1 MQYYKIMN
9 TYEVVGKRIVGFLIL
24 SGLSLAGLANDRP
37 NILLAIGDD
46 ISWQG
51 IGSYGAEYVNT
62 PTFDRL
68 AVEGVLFNNAYCSAP
83 GCSPSRAALLTGQY
97 VWQIQE
103 AGTHGSDFPSE
114 LKVYPELLEAEGYET
129 GYTGKPWGP
138 GRLTERNR
146 NPAGVEYN
154 KLTLKEVPA
163 KGISNK
169 DYAGNF
175 KEFLSGKPEGK
186 PFVFWFGAHEAH
198 RSFELGSGA
207 KNGIDMDKVRVPGFL
222 PNTDLTRED
231 VADYGLEIEWFD
243 SHLGQMIETLRE
255 AGELENTI
263 IVVTADNGMAFPRA
277 KANNYEY
284 GVHMP
289 LIISWPAGIKATNRR
304 VEDFVS
310 LIDLAPTFLEAAG
323 VDVPGEMSAKSLM
336 PILKSNKS
344 GQVEAERTFVLSG
357 RERHTHARPEN
368 LGYPIRA
375 LHTAKYNYIRNLFPG
390 RSPAGFEFKDVD
402 SSPSHLLMLE
412 SMDSELTQLAYGPR
426 PFEELYDKEKD
437 PYCLNNLAANPEY
450 RSILDEMNEQLQSEL
465 HKGGDP
471 RILGY
476 GDIFDSY
483 PRYSSTRQ
491 YPGFNTSGKY
501 HPEYVKRARS
511 QMKDLGISN
520 PGYERRLRRNDKE
533 TGKKPSK

>member
-1 MQYYKIMN
+1 MN
-9 TYEVVGKRIVGFLIL
+9 TFEFFGKRIVGVLIL
-24 SGLSLAGLANDRP
+24 SGLSLTASADDRP

-51 IGSYGAEYVNT
+51 IGAYGAEYVNT

-83 GCSPSRAALLTGQY
+83 GCSPSRAALLTGKY
-97 VWQIQE
+97 IWEIQE
-103 AGTHGSDFPSE
+103 AGTHGSDFPKE
-114 LKVYPELLEAEGYET
+114 LEVYPELLESEGYKA

-138 GRLTERNR
+138 GRLTERDR
-146 NPAGVEYN
+146 NPAGEEFN
-154 KLTLKEVPA
+154 NLTLKDVPA

-175 KEFLSGKPEGK
+175 KEFLSEKPDGK

-207 KNGIDMDKVRVPGFL
+207 KNAIDMNKVVVPGFL
-222 PNTDLTRED
+222 PETDLTRDD

-255 AGELENTI
+255 AGELENTL

-289 LIISWPAGIKATNRR
+289 LIISWPAGIETNNRKID
-304 VEDFVS
+304 DFVS

-323 VDVPGEMSAKSLM
+323 VTDSNEMSSKSLM
-336 PILKSNKS
+336 SILKSSKS
-344 GQVEAERTFVLSG
+344 GQVDSGRTFILSG

-375 LHTAKYNYIRNLFPG
+375 LHTAKYNYIRNVFPG
-390 RSPAGFEFKDVD
+390 RSPTGFEYKDVD

-426 PFEELYDKEKD
+426 PLEELYDKEKD

-450 RSILDEMNEQLQSEL
+450 RPVLDILSEKLDKELQMS
-465 HKGGDP
+465 GDP
-471 RILGY
+471 RVLGY

-483 PRYSSTRQ
+483 PRYSSTRP

-501 HPEYVKRARS
+501 HPEYVKRARA
-511 QMKDLGISN
+511 QMKDLGIRN
-520 PGYERRLRRNDKE
+520 PGYERRVRNNEKE
-533 TGKKPSK
+533 AGKKPSKR

>member
-1 MQYYKIMN
+1 MN
-9 TYEVVGKRIVGFLIL
+9 TNWFSWKHTVGLIL
-24 SGLSLAGLANDRP
+24 LVGLNLTASADGRP

-51 IGSYGAEYVNT
+51 IGAYGAEYVDT

-68 AVEGVLFNNAYCSAP
+68 AVNGVLFNNAYCSAP

-97 VWQIQE
+97 IWQIQE
-103 AGTHGSDFPSE
+103 AGTHGSDFPRE
-114 LKVYPELLEAEGYET
+114 LKVYPELLETEGYEAA
-129 GYTGKPWGP
+129 YTGKPWGP
-138 GRLTERNR
+138 GKLTERDR
-146 NPAGVEYN
+146 NPAGAEYN
-154 KLTLKEVPA
+154 NFTLKDLPA

-169 DYAGNF
+169 DYARNF
-175 KEFLSGKPEGK
+175 KGFLDERSKDK

-207 KNGIDMDKVRVPGFL
+207 KNGIDMGKVRVPGFL

-344 GQVEAERTFVLSG
+344 GQVEAERT
-357 RERHTHARPEN
+357 
-368 LGYPIRA
+368 
-375 LHTAKYNYIRNLFPG
+375 
-390 RSPAGFEFKDVD
+390 
-402 SSPSHLLMLE
+402 
-412 SMDSELTQLAYGPR
+412 
-426 PFEELYDKEKD
+426 
-437 PYCLNNLAANPEY
+437 
-450 RSILDEMNEQLQSEL
+450 
-465 HKGGDP
+465 
-471 RILGY
+471 
-476 GDIFDSY
+476 
-483 PRYSSTRQ
+483 
-491 YPGFNTSGKY
+491 
-501 HPEYVKRARS
+501 
-511 QMKDLGISN
+511 
-520 PGYERRLRRNDKE
+520 
-533 TGKKPSK
+533 